1 MTLEYLHHNDVYSLK
16 SKVICSTNIMLQC
29 LLKLLLLF
37 KSKTP
42 LVNKPYSDFALEN
55 LNVPMRKISEDQ
67 LCFFLSLHG
76 HLHIPMSKLLF
87 YCTVR

>member
-67 LCFFLSLHG
+67 LCVFFHFTC
-76 HLHIPMSKLLF
+76 ICIF
-87 YCTVR
+87 Q